1 MHSKEKATLGQPDL
15 GFDGAWDGPFYFCRP
30 CEGWGAIVY
39 NITNQDGLAI
49 QFFKVSAEK
58 PLKENYVAAV
68 LKSANTAG
76 MHGNEVGE
84 YFMDVPDFLTITC
97 IIHRFAEEHNV
108 EAPRTSVGVS

>member
-1 MHSKEKATLGQPDL
+1 MPLREKVTQERPDL
-15 GFDGAWDGPFYFCRP
+15 GFDGEWDGAFYFCRP

-39 NITNQDGLAI
+39 NITNQDGMAI

-68 LKSANTAG
+68 LKNANTAG
-76 MHGNEVGE
+76 MHGNKLGE

-97 IIHRFAEEHNV
+97 IIHRFAEEHNA
-108 EAPRTSVGVS
+108 ETPRTSIGVS

>member
-1 MHSKEKATLGQPDL
+1 MHSKEKATRGQPDL

-39 NITNQDGLAI
+39 NITNRDLAI

-58 PLKENYVAAV
+58 SLKKNYVAAV
-68 LKSANTAG
+68 LKSANSAG

-97 IIHRFAEEHNV
+97 IIHRFAEEHNA
-108 EAPRTSVGVS
+108 ELPHASIGVS